1 MIHKENST
9 IDSIIEGLTNDL
21 KPVTPLRHPVWR
33 GMVWLVFVALYYS
46 VFVALTDFDLNIDE
60 TGHHPEF
67 MYELISLSVLGVS
80 ASLASFYLCLPDVK
94 ERLWIVAIPLVL
106 LANFIVWLGIMGMGD
121 IFSSSHQ
128 DMEWS
133 HCFEGGLYLAGIP
146 AAIMIMMARKGTTT
160 HPVLLGGMNML
171 SVASLSSIVLRLC
184 CSETSLAH
192 ISVFHV
198 LPFLLLGAFVGLF
211 ARRIYRW

>member
-1 MIHKENST
+1 MTSKDGNMIDN
-9 IDSIIEGLTNDL
+9 IIEGLANDL
-21 KPVTPLRHPVWR
+21 KPVKPLRHPVWR
-33 GMVWLVFVALYYS
+33 GMAWLAFVAVYYS
-46 VFVALTDFDLNIDE
+46 VFIALTDFDINVDE

-67 MYELISLSVLGVS
+67 MYELISLSVLGIS

-94 ERLWIVAIPLVL
+94 ERLWLVAIPLVL

-133 HCFEGGLYLAGIP
+133 HCFEDGLYLSGVP
-146 AAIMIMMARKGTTT
+146 AAIIIMMSRKGATTR
-160 HPVLLGGMNML
+160 PVLLACMNML
-171 SVASLSSIVLRLC
+171 AVASMSSIVLRLC

-198 LPFLLLGAFVGLF
+198 LPFLLLGALAGLF